1 MMGCERL
8 LLVRLLSAILLK
20 KCLVLSPT
28 VLQAQLLLYQTP
40 WSQFVD
46 IGEKAQI
53 VCTSS
58 DNDGDEGISVVW
70 YKARENDT
78 PLLIK
83 SCSSENN
90 ASKFLCK
97 VESQKLILEIFPAQ
111 VNDSGIYLCTKKRS
125 FERLTFSNGSSSL
138 IVGDSYTTSTQVTLL
153 LPPPHLAHA
162 GQVACVVHGVSNL
175 VQVSW
180 WVSEEL
186 QQEGRTLR
194 VKNSRCGLLTFV
206 SVLQIPR
213 DPQGR
218 EKNFSCEVRFN
229 SSEPIL
235 KKSSLSPARE

>member
-8 LLVRLLSAILLK
+8 LLVRLLSAMLLK

-46 IGEKAQI
+46 IGEKAHI
-53 VCTSS
+53 ACTSS
-58 DNDGDEGISVVW
+58 DNYDDEGISVVW
-70 YKARENDT
+70 YKARENEM

-83 SCSSENN
+83 SCSDGNN

-97 VESQKLILEIFPAQ
+97 VE
-111 VNDSGIYLCTKKRS
+111 
-125 FERLTFSNGSSSL
+125 
-138 IVGDSYTTSTQVTLL
+138 DSYTPSTRVTLL